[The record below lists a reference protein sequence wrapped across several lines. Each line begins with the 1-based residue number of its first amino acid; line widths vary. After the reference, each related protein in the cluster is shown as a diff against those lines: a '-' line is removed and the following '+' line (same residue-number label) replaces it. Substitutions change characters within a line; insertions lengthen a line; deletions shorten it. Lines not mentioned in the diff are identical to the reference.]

1 MNLELGETVRI
12 FTRTLPFAV
21 VRTGI
26 NLAFAVAA
34 LLYLAVIVG
43 LAFLFTKIGGN
54 AGGLV
59 AVVVVIAGLGGGYG
73 LILLARS
80 WILYL
85 VEAAHVA
92 VVTAYLTDGKLPEG
106 ESQYSIGKRLVTER
120 FVDLNLLFVIDELV
134 QASTREVNRLVED
147 IAEMIPIPGFES
159 LAGFVERVIAMAM
172 NFIDETVLSY
182 SLYKHEKNVWQS
194 AAEGIVLYAQSYKSV
209 LANAVAMAILA
220 WASFGALVVILGIF
234 FWPIA
239 YSMGTGHGI
248 IQAVFFL
255 APFVFGYVLKLS
267 LVNPFVMISVL
278 VTFYKHAV
286 GQPVSQ
292 EWVARL
298 EGVSAKFRELRN
310 KASSHGTKP
319 AAS

>member
-1 MNLELGETVRI
+1 
-12 FTRTLPFAV
+12 
-21 VRTGI
+21 
-26 NLAFAVAA
+26 
-34 LLYLAVIVG
+34 
-43 LAFLFTKIGGN
+43 
-54 AGGLV
+54 
-59 AVVVVIAGLGGGYG
+59 
-73 LILLARS
+73 
-80 WILYL
+80 LYL